1 MPFTNGAVGLNRT
14 TQGMLSINVG
24 SGGGGRTGRGCL
36 VGQRIVGA
44 AGGRGAA
51 GGVEPTLKAQ
61 PLKIS

>member
-1 MPFTNGAVGLNRT
+1 
-14 TQGMLSINVG
+14 MLSINVG

-51 GGVEPTLKAQ
+51 GGVEPTVKAQ